1 MKKLLALLLTA
12 TMLLG
17 ICTVATAETAS
28 ATPKYVFLFIG
39 DGQGIPQIT
48 ATQYY
53 KGTLENPEAPM
64 PIPAQLSFTD
74 FESLGLV
81 TTYDATSFCPDSSST
96 ASSIASGQ
104 KISSGVLNYDVALTN
119 PLKIITEYIK
129 EQTDGM
135 KVGVVTSVSLDHAT
149 PSAFYAK
156 AHSRNEY
163 YNIAT
168 QGVTGK
174 TLDFLGGGAF
184 LEPNGKD
191 KDQENIYALAEK
203 NGFTVAT
210 TVEQIRALTNASGRV
225 VASVPDLDNA
235 MAMQYDID
243 RQRKVAAGE
252 ESLPLKEIVEKAV
265 EVLDNDKGFFL
276 MTEGGK
282 VDWASHANDAVTGIF
297 ETLAFA
303 DAVQVAIDFA
313 KEHPEETLIVVTG
326 DHETGGLTIG
336 FAKTKYDTH
345 FAYLQNQK
353 ISFLDFDTAIGE
365 LRTSGADF
373 NAALEEIKKY
383 YGLTTEADQPLT
395 LTAAE
400 LDKLKTAYE
409 LSMLPKAQRVIGDV
423 ETLAYGGYE
432 PLSMAV
438 SHILNNKAGIAYTS
452 YSHTGLQ
459 IPVYATGVGAYKF
472 SGNYDNTG
480 IFDRMM
486 EVLELAPDA
495 LSDAA

>member
-1 MKKLLALLLTA
+1 MKKSLALFLVIVLLFG
-12 TMLLG
+12 LSS
-17 ICTVATAETAS
+17 VATAEAT

-53 KGTLENPEAPM
+53 KGTLENPDAPI
-64 PIPAQLSFTD
+64 PIPAQLSFTQ

-96 ASSIASGQ
+96 ASSMASGQ
-104 KISSGVLNYDVALTN
+104 KISSGVLNYDVELIN
-119 PLKIITEYIK
+119 PLKLVTEYIK
-129 EQTDGM
+129 EKADGM

-156 AHSRNEY
+156 AKSRNEY

-168 QGVTGK
+168 QGVKGA
-174 TLDFLGGGAF
+174 TLDFLGGGGF
-184 LEPNGKD
+184 LEPNGKEGTE
-191 KDQENIYALAEK
+191 ENVYELAEK
-203 NGFTVAT
+203 NGFTVAD
-210 TVEQIRALTNASGRV
+210 TVEDIRALTNASGRV
-225 VASVPDLDNA
+225 VASVPDLDSSA
-235 MAMQYDID
+235 AMQYDID
-243 RQRKVAAGE
+243 RVRKVAEGG
-252 ESLPLKEIVEKAV
+252 ESLALAEIVTKAI

-282 VDWASHANDAVTGIF
+282 VDWASHANDAVTGIY

-303 DAVQVAIDFA
+303 DAVQVAVDFA
-313 KEHPEETLIVVTG
+313 ERHPEETLIVVTG

-345 FAYLQNQK
+345 FGYLQNQK
-353 ISFLDFDTAIGE
+353 ISFLDFDTVIAG
-365 LRTSGADF
+365 LRAD
-373 NAALEEIKKY
+373 AKSYDDALAEIEKY
-383 YGLTTEADQPLT
+383 YGLTVTPDQPLT
-395 LTAAE
+395 LTLVE
-400 LDKLKTAYE
+400 LDKIKAAYE
-409 LSMLPKAQRVIGDV
+409 LSMLPKAQRVIGDA

-432 PLSMAV
+432 PLSMCV

-459 IPVYATGVGAYKF
+459 IPVYAKGVNAYSF
-472 SGNYDNTG
+472 AGTYDNTG

-486 EVLELAPDA
+486 EVLKLTPDA
-495 LSDAA
+495 AA